1 MGEKAR
7 RRALKISDGTKNHH
21 ALRISMLG
29 CLSDCVK
36 LENGG
41 GGAPEPVVKGG
52 SKKWGKGPRGESFL
66 GQIRNKQLRQFTKIT
81 AYIIACRDIE
91 SRLEC

>member
-41 GGAPEPVVKGG
+41 GGGTRASCEGGKQEVGKRAKGG
-52 SKKWGKGPRGESFL
+52 KF
-66 GQIRNKQLRQFTKIT
+66 
-81 AYIIACRDIE
+81 
-91 SRLEC
+91 SRSNTQQAVTSVYKNNSLYHSLSRH